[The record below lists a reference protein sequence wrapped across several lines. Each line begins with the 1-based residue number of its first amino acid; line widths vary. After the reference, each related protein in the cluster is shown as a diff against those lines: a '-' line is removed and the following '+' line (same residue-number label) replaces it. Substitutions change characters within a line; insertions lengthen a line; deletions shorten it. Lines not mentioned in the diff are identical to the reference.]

1 MSRASLSLAG
11 FQVTFIGRFWV
22 TAEATGRAVSDEEMQ
37 RVNLKP
43 NKFHGEWNYL
53 IKPNRKTSG

>member
-1 MSRASLSLAG
+1 
-11 FQVTFIGRFWV
+11 
-22 TAEATGRAVSDEEMQ
+22 VSDEEMQ

-53 IKPNRKTSG
+53 IKPNVKTG